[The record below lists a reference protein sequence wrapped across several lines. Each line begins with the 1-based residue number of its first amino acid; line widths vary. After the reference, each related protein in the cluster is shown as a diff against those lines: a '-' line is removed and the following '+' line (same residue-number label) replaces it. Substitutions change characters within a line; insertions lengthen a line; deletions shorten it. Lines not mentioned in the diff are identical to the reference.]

1 MPQIHK
7 LVNSFGSRGMML
19 LRPLSEIYENL
30 RDFFVVREGDKVI
43 GCGALHIL
51 WGDLIE
57 IKSVAVAE
65 DHQRKGIGTL
75 VVDSCLKEA
84 KKINVPLVFVLTYQT
99 DFFATFGFEKID
111 KMDLPRKVWGECQ
124 RCPKYPDCDEVAMI
138 LKMKPRAK
146 AKW

>member
-99 DFFATFGFEKID
+99 DFFGTFGFEKID

>member
-7 LVNSFGSRGMML
+7 LVNSFGSRGIML